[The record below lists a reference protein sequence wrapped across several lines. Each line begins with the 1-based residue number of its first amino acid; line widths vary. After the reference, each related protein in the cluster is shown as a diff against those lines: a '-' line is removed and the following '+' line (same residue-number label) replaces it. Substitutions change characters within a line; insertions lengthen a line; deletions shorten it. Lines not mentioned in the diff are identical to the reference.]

1 MLNGLQTKVKECAI
15 GGKLVSV
22 NCTTSSEINIVD
34 VAEEIKHKLAVE
46 LARFMVQNNLIEFT
60 QMVDSHTWAT
70 RVNARAYLVPN
81 DQIKI
86 VRMME
91 NR

>member
-22 NCTTSSEINIVD
+22 NCTTSSDINIVD
-34 VAEEIKHKLAVE
+34 VEGEIKHRLAVE
-46 LARFMVQNNLIEFT
+46 LAMFMVQNNLIEFT
-60 QMVDSHTWAT
+60 HMVDPHSWAT
-70 RVNARAYLVPN
+70 RINARAYLAPN